1 LVPILIGDF
10 LKIAF
15 VYDAIYP
22 WVKGGAE
29 KRIYEI
35 GKRLAER
42 GDEVHL
48 FGVKWWEGENI
59 IEYEGMTLHGVCAA
73 RELYING
80 KRSIS
85 EALIFSVKLFKPLL
99 KEKFDVIDVSVF
111 PYFSCFTVRT
121 VSVLRKTPAFF
132 TWHEVWDDYWYEY
145 MGRRGFFGKIIE
157 RIVAKISSENIAVSE
172 WTKKQLISIGT
183 DPEKIQVVP
192 NGINLQKITGIK
204 PANKTCDIIFAGRL
218 IKEKNIDVLLNAVA
232 RLKANLPQLKCCII
246 GDGPEK
252 DRLLKLSRELEIAG
266 NVEFAG
272 FLEYDA
278 LIARIKSSRVF
289 VLPSSREG
297 FGIIVIEAFA
307 CGVPVITVSEKRN
320 AAQDLIDEGVNG
332 FVVEPHQPEEIA
344 KFAKM
349 VLDGDFANKE
359 RSYDIYCS
367 SMKYDWGEVVEKIP
381 FKYVS

>member
-10 LKIAF
+10 LKVAF

-252 DRLLKLSRELEIAG
+252 DRLLKLSQELEIAD

-272 FLEYDA
+272 FLKYDA

-332 FVVEPHQPEEIA
+332 FVVELDSDQIDSVL
-344 KFAKM
+344 KKILLDDSFQKM
-349 VLDGDFANKE
+349 CVENTVQKAGKYE
-359 RSYDIYCS
+359 WDIVY
-367 SMKYDWGEVVEKIP
+367 EKLILL
-381 FKYVS
+381 YE

>member
-1 LVPILIGDF
+1 LTLILTGDF

-29 KRIYEI
+29 KRIYEV

-73 RELYING
+73 RELYVNG
-80 KRSIS
+80 RRSIP

-111 PYFSCFTVRT
+111 PYFSCFTVKA

-132 TWHEVWDDYWYEY
+132 TWHEIWGDYWYEY
-145 MGRRGFFGKIIE
+145 MGKMGIFGKIIE
-157 RIVAKISSENIAVSE
+157 RIIAKIAGNNIAVSD

-183 DPEKIQVVP
+183 GPEKIQVVP
-192 NGINLQKITGIK
+192 NGINLKKITDIK
-204 PANKTCDIIFAGRL
+204 PANKNCDIIFAGRL
-218 IKEKNIDVLLNAVA
+218 IKEKNVDVLLNAVT
-232 RLKANLPQLKCCII
+232 RLKTNLPEIKCCII
-246 GDGPEK
+246 GDGPER
-252 DRLLKLSRELEIAG
+252 DRLLKLSQELEIAD

-272 FLEYDA
+272 FLKYDA

-332 FVVEPHQPEEIA
+332 FVVELDSDQIDSVL
-344 KFAKM
+344 KKILLDDSFQKM
-349 VLDGDFANKE
+349 CVENTVQKAGKYE
-359 RSYDIYCS
+359 WDIVY
-367 SMKYDWGEVVEKIP
+367 EKLILL
-381 FKYVS
+381 YE

>member
-1 LVPILIGDF
+1 MVPILIGDF
-10 LKIAF
+10 LKVAF

-252 DRLLKLSRELEIAG
+252 DRLLKLSQELEIAD

-272 FLEYDA
+272 FLKYDA

-332 FVVEPHQPEEIA
+332 FVVELDSDQIDSVL
-344 KFAKM
+344 KKILLDDSFQKM
-349 VLDGDFANKE
+349 CVENTVQKAGKYE
-359 RSYDIYCS
+359 WDIVY
-367 SMKYDWGEVVEKIP
+367 EKLILL
-381 FKYVS
+381 YE

>member
-10 LKIAF
+10 LKVAF

-332 FVVEPHQPEEIA
+332 FVVELDSDQIDSVLKKILLDDSFPEMCVEDTFLKVGKYEWDNILGNY
-344 KFAKM
+344 
-349 VLDGDFANKE
+349 VDL
-359 RSYDIYCS
+359 SYI
-367 SMKYDWGEVVEKIP
+367 K
-381 FKYVS
+381 